1 VTRPPRPVHD
11 RRAATTSTPL
21 GALFEHTFSRPQ
33 RAIELFR
40 SVLPPALLR
49 CIDFDTLEMEPVSFI
64 GDASRAQYSDLLF
77 RVWLD
82 GEPAYL
88 YLLFEHQ
95 GRPGQLTGLRLLCH
109 GYDTWDHHSRKH
121 PRDSRLPV
129 VIPIALHHGEDGWTE
144 PVSLRALYDARTE
157 VQDEL
162 GPFLHAL
169 TFLFDD
175 LSHEDDDATEERAH
189 ALWPVPQLMLW
200 TFKYVLLDP
209 DALQGLR
216 DAKPFVDAILNA
228 RAR

>member
-1 VTRPPRPVHD
+1 M
-11 RRAATTSTPL
+11 TSTSL
-21 GALFEHTFSRPQ
+21 GALFEHTFSQPQ
-33 RAIELFR
+33 HAIELFR
-40 SVLPPALLR
+40 SVLPPALVR

-64 GDASRAQYSDLLF
+64 EDASRAHYSDRLF
-77 RVWLD
+77 RVRLD
-82 GEPAYL
+82 GKPAYL

-95 GRPGQLTGLRLLCH
+95 SRPEPFPGMRLLRH
-109 GYDTWDHHSRKH
+109 AYDTWNHHFRKH
-121 PRDSRLPV
+121 PGNSRLPV

-144 PVSLRALYDARTE
+144 PVSMRALYDARAE

-169 TFLFDD
+169 MFLFDD
-175 LSHEDDDATEERAH
+175 RAQEDDPTERAY

-200 TFKYVLLDP
+200 TFKYLLLDP

-216 DAKPFVDAILNA
+216 DAKPFVDALLSA